1 MENTEV
7 IENTMENVNEV
18 AEKAADVPMMN
29 IGIAAGA
36 VLVAAVIGG
45 GAYMLYDKVIKP
57 KVAQRKAKKSENGEV
72 EAKDDNYVTVEVI
85 DK

>member
-18 AEKAADVPMMN
+18 AETATNVNKMN
-29 IGIAAGA
+29 VGIATGMILVVGLIAGG
-36 VLVAAVIGG
+36 IYFGKKK
-45 GAYMLYDKVIKP
+45 YDEH
-57 KVAQRKAKKSENGEV
+57 KAKKSENGEV